1 MLSQFFAKEFTGP
14 AFQLF
19 GPHHLVAIGI
29 ILGINVGLVG
39 WGRHIPEQWR
49 GSVRYTMAVL
59 LLLDEAVLHW
69 WRWRSGTWT
78 VQEMLPF
85 HLCAVLIYLS
95 SLVLI
100 TNNYRLYEIVYLLGL
115 AGATQAILTPDAG
128 PYGFPHFRFFQVFI
142 SHGLIVTTAVWMTAV
157 EGLRPFPQ
165 SLRRVM
171 TIGVSY
177 MVFVGLVN
185 WLLGSN
191 YLFIA
196 HKPDTASLL
205 DVLPPWP
212 WYIPILLMLAVLFLG
227 IAYLPFAIKD
237 LRTRSTQ
244 RRV

>member
-1 MLSQFFAKEFTGP
+1 MLSQFFAKDFAGP
-14 AFQLF
+14 AFELF

-39 WGRHIPEQWR
+39 WGRRIPERWR
-49 GSVRYTMAVL
+49 GPVRYAMAAL
-59 LLLDEAVLHW
+59 LLIDEAVLHW
-69 WRWRSGTWT
+69 WRWRTGTWT
-78 VQEMLPF
+78 VQEMLPL

-95 SLVLI
+95 SIVLI
-100 TNNYRLYEIVYLLGL
+100 TKSYRLYEIVYLLGV

-142 SHGLIVTTAVWMTAV
+142 SHGLIVTAAVWMTVV

-171 TIGVSY
+171 IIGLGY
-177 MVFVGLVN
+177 MAFVGVVN
-185 WLLGSN
+185 RLLDSN

-212 WYIPILLMLAVLFLG
+212 WYIPVLLLLAVLFLG
-227 IAYLPFAIKD
+227 IAYLPFGIKD
-237 LRTRSTQ
+237 WRVRSTQ
-244 RRV
+244 HQV